1 MCRESLASKQKPGA
15 APKKNP
21 ELYMNPAID
30 TSQPA
35 ADGNS
40 GDTGGNAFGRV
51 RFVLV
56 ETSHPG
62 NVGSV
67 ARAIKTM
74 GFGSLVLVSPR
85 EPDVLRH
92 SDAVA
97 MASGADD
104 VLAGAL
110 DRKSVV

>member
-1 MCRESLASKQKPGA
+1 
-15 APKKNP
+15 
-21 ELYMNPAID
+21 MNPAID
-30 TSQPA
+30 TSQA
-35 ADGNS
+35 AATDGAAAAS
-40 GDTGGNAFGRV
+40 ATSSTAAEAMFARV

-85 EPDVLRH
+85 EPAVREH
-92 SDAVA
+92 PDA
-97 MASGADD
+97 
-104 VLAGAL
+104 
-110 DRKSVV
+110 

>member
-1 MCRESLASKQKPGA
+1 M
-15 APKKNP
+15 
-21 ELYMNPAID
+21 
-30 TSQPA
+30 
-35 ADGNS
+35 
-40 GDTGGNAFGRV
+40 

-85 EPDVLRH
+85 EPGVLAH
-92 SDAVA
+92 AEAIAMAVSSDELGPGFIIPSVFDRRVVELVAPAVA
-97 MASGADD
+97 EAARASG
-104 VLAGAL
+104 VT
-110 DRKSVV
+110 RV

>member
-1 MCRESLASKQKPGA
+1 MFA
-15 APKKNP
+15 
-21 ELYMNPAID
+21 
-30 TSQPA
+30 
-35 ADGNS
+35 
-40 GDTGGNAFGRV
+40 RV

-85 EPDVLRH
+85 EP
-92 SDAVA
+92 AVREHRTPWPWPA
-97 MASGADD
+97 APTTCW
-104 VLAGAL
+104 LPQ
-110 DRKSVV
+110 